1 MEGITFK
8 IEEFIGV
15 IKKESNGWQKELN
28 LVTWGASEADV
39 DAKSARYDIRSWD
52 EGHTKCRKGLTFSPE
67 EMHRVVAMMQGRV

>member
-15 IKKESNGWQKELN
+15 IKKEKDGWNKELN
-28 LVTWGASEADV
+28 LVSWNGQEA
-39 DAKSARYDIRSWD
+39 KYDIRSWKSD
-52 EGHTKCRKGLTFSPE
+52 DHSRMNRGICLSPE